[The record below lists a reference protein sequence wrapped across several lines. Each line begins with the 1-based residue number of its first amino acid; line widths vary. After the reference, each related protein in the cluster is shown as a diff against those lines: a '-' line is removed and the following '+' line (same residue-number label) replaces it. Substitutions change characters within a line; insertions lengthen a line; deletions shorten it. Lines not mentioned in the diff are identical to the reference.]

1 MIDIPAS
8 LAVESYCY
16 RGFTDN
22 AKTAELVNQCGLSRI
37 EICGVHVDFADESAF
52 DGVIQTYNDAGIHI
66 VGLAVCEFSNDEAR
80 ERKYFEFARRCGA
93 RYLAADFVID
103 TVPAAFDTAQK
114 LADEYDIN
122 VSIHNHG
129 GWHWLGNSQTLAN
142 VFANTSSRIGLCL
155 DTAWA
160 MCAQEDP
167 IAMVERFAD
176 RLHAVHVKDFIF
188 DRTGKQQD
196 VVVGTGNLDLR
207 KLYETFEKI
216 GFTGQAVL
224 EYEGDVDD
232 PVPALKQCVEAIQAK
247 MRA

>member
-1 MIDIPAS
+1 MIDIAGT
-8 LAVESYCY
+8 LGVESYCY

-22 AKTAELVNQCGLSRI
+22 AKTAELVKQTGLDRV

-52 DGVIQTYNDAGIHI
+52 EGVIQTYKDAGIDI
-66 VGLAVCEFSNDEAR
+66 VGVAVCEFSNDEAR
-80 ERKYFEFARRCGA
+80 ERKYFELAKRCGA
-93 RYLAADFVID
+93 RYVAADFVVD
-103 TVPAAFDTAQK
+103 TAPGAFRTAQK

-129 GWHWLGNSQTLAN
+129 GWHWLGNSQMLAN
-142 VFANTSSRIGLCL
+142 VFNSTSSRIGLCL

-176 RLHAVHVKDFIF
+176 RLHAVHIKDFIF
-188 DRTGKQQD
+188 DRAGKHKD
-196 VVVGTGNLDLR
+196 VVVGTGNLDLC
-207 KLYETFEKI
+207 KLYETLKKI
-216 GFTGQAVL
+216 DFAGQAVL

-232 PVPALKQCVEAIQAK
+232 PVPALSQCVEAIRVK